1 MLYYKIVDAK
11 DGKKVKNYYLTR
23 GDTFPSQI
31 VIKDKNKNVVDPSLI
46 DKVLFK
52 LSDIDYNFEYEQEY
66 EYDSNLQKW
75 TLEVSSPETKT
86 WVIDTH
92 IYEYEITYKN
102 GKVSTPV
109 QAKFTVLNEIK
120 GE

>member
-1 MLYYKIVDAK
+1 MLYYKEVEAK

-31 VIKDKNKNVVDPSLI
+31 TIKDKNKNVIDPELI

-52 LSDIDYNFEYEQEY
+52 LSDLEYNFEYEQRY
-66 EYDSNLQKW
+66 TFDSILQKW
-75 TLEVSSPETKT
+75 TLEVSSSETKT